1 MPAIRSYRYSSF
13 REQEMRRVP
22 GESRCMHCSSR
33 NLCTTSRQRRTGRC
47 SHSLTASSALYSRDP
62 CSSLHRSRFC
72 EDLCVRRTSSRCAI
86 CAVPDPR
93 FHDREHCSI
102 NAMLVPMVQAANMMC
117 RTTSLV
123 STQKAFV
130 GTTRSIRPQR
140 RAAGELASSFHCL
153 VLAAWHAQLR
163 FSVLPADIPSSRRDA
178 RLPWRLADEP

>member
-1 MPAIRSYRYSSF
+1 
-13 REQEMRRVP
+13 MRRVP